1 LGQRGDFQAIGALT
15 AMLRDA
21 DDNVRGIVSRSLQRL
36 GWKPGDDSERL
47 QQILAQGNLRQLVA
61 MGPKAIPPLV
71 ELLRNGTPEKQFAAV
86 KALGEINDP
95 RVSQAMLEVLKR
107 DDPLLRTAALG
118 VLERMGDPSVYD
130 AIERLLRDGNAT
142 VRGAAIEAAARCGG
156 KRAGAAAIRALRDSS
171 WEVRHIAVKTLGALG
186 DPAAVDGLCGML
198 YDADRD
204 VRESTILSLGNIGD
218 RRAIPVLVPLLYDE
232 ESVIRTAAGVALR
245 RIDRKWE
252 KDECIPNLLA
262 PMKAALD
269 HHDYW
274 VKHSALKLFEQLEI
288 DPETVVAEPEQ
299 GAMPEPVAEHPAFSI
314 LADLLFDFDR
324 DVRLA
329 AAEAFGRLRE
339 KGAQPILAAAVH
351 DEDRQVQRAALDAL
365 VAIA

>member
-1 LGQRGDFQAIGALT
+1 
-15 AMLRDA
+15 
-21 DDNVRGIVSRSLQRL
+21 
-36 GWKPGDDSERL
+36 
-47 QQILAQGNLRQLVA
+47 
-61 MGPKAIPPLV
+61 
-71 ELLRNGTPEKQFAAV
+71 
-86 KALGEINDP
+86 
-95 RVSQAMLEVLKR
+95 
-107 DDPLLRTAALG
+107 
-118 VLERMGDPSVYD
+118 
-130 AIERLLRDGNAT
+130 
-142 VRGAAIEAAARCGG
+142 
-156 KRAGAAAIRALRDSS
+156 
-171 WEVRHIAVKTLGALG
+171 
-186 DPAAVDGLCGML
+186 ML
-198 YDADRD
+198 YDPDRD
-204 VRESTILSLGNIGD
+204 VRESAILSLGNIGD
-218 RRAIPVLVPLLYDE
+218 RRAIPVLVPLLYDP

-252 KDECIPNLLA
+252 KDESIPNLLA

-288 DPETVVAEPEQ
+288 DPETVAAEPEP
-299 GAMPEPVAEHPAFSI
+299 GAVPEPVAEHPAFSI